1 MQRVKISLLCLLSLS
16 LAGVLVA
23 QTAVDPNSDVGS
35 ASLQNLS
42 GGATLRGT
50 YFDVRYMSNSGVGYQ
65 NGYTQIGAFTPFWL
79 NEDAFIAP
87 NTRLLVTDNSRVGL
101 NTGLVA
107 RQYSSG
113 SDRIY
118 GINGYFDSDQTAFG
132 NRYQQ
137 VTLGMETLGTNW
149 DFRANGYF
157 AMGTTDRFLNEI
169 CVSGNPFF
177 VGNQIAF
184 LGTQRREE
192 SLTGGDVEFGVPVTR
207 ATPWLRAYAGMYGY
221 QSNASKEPIGVRARL
236 EAWVSDDLSI
246 GVNVTDD
253 RQFGTNVNAVVDF
266 RFSGFKPTRYF
277 PQWTTRDRMLM
288 PVQRNW
294 RVATDTYVQNI
305 NIAASQTPGG
315 PAYFVTHID
324 NSAPAGG
331 DGSIEHPFNTLPASA
346 PGANLILVARGTT
359 TEAAPLFGSI
369 ALADNQRLLGEG
381 KAHTAAMFATYGG
394 CTVNGN
400 FVLPGFTN
408 SGNYPFLS
416 SAGPNPIITLAN
428 NNEVAGFNLLNTLG
442 GANAIGNTVAG
453 SNNFL
458 LQCLEIS
465 GNSGRGIS
473 LTNATGTGIIRG
485 INLMSGSTDHFNPG
499 GLGDNANGGILVN
512 TGAAGLNLA
521 LTNVAMNSN
530 PAVQLFG
537 INLLADNGPL
547 TTTLTNVQANGI
559 ALGFGNTNAGIILGE
574 TGQTLTATL
583 TNVSA
588 SNNTGIGVQVTGTV
602 AGGTIN
608 LTSDSLT
615 ANGNGLDN
623 LQIGSQAAP
632 LLGATFTGNISNSF
646 FNNSQGGS
654 GIVYSQSGVS
664 AGINTL
670 NLTNIQANGNTNA
683 PGLGGDG
690 LGLFGAAAA
699 TMNVNVHD
707 SFLTSNTRDGIHVEQ
722 LGGSTI
728 NLLVDPTDVRFNGRD
743 GLFFD
748 LAGASTLNVASH
760 DNLLDHNNRST
771 VHGVLNT
778 ASIVNLGTA
787 LATFNN
793 NTGNFSGADGLFLDA
808 NGGSTANLF
817 ISNGTFANSGRL
829 VAGSDGVHIHSDAST
844 VNLTMTG
851 TPANNTPLPPAGTQR
866 DGLFLDIQNASTF
879 TGSVTNGNF
888 TNSLVNG
895 LHATFAGGSQASL
908 ILDNTSLSNSGADGM
923 NVTLTGATTVAA
935 ITLQNGSLND
945 KSGQNGLDFNVTA
958 GHLIVNATGS
968 SFTNSGASG
977 VGAVRGSGILG
988 VISTAGLVDLNF
1000 TNTPITGSFNN
1011 GMFVTATG
1019 GSDIRG
1025 VFSNSSFNGNGL
1037 TTTSTTELDGIRL
1050 DLTSS
1055 PNSSLQLTNGST
1067 VNGNGG
1073 DGFELIA
1080 KAATTFTGDFQ
1091 ATTSFSDNGQNAA
1104 SLARRGVSATVDN
1117 STVGLTFNAVNIHNT
1132 LPNLTQQ
1139 IGFQFDVQ
1147 NHGTLTAGFT
1157 GGDLSNNTLNAFN
1170 GSVTG
1175 APGLPVTSA
1184 TVNLSG
1190 TVGNSSG
1197 ADGAV
1202 LLDQAGG
1209 QLTFNLANAS
1219 SINKS
1224 GGAGL
1229 VGTVNGTGSILNVAL
1244 SGSTIDNSATFGA
1257 FLNATAG
1264 GTLNFNGNNTSSI
1277 SSSGGAGVLVTST
1290 GANSVANFGFGSL
1303 ALNDKMALND
1313 NGLSFGGAGFNGAAL
1328 IGGTLNVCLDNST
1341 VTGNA
1346 NQGIKILVDGANS
1359 LANFGVATSA
1369 IDNNSSEGLLVD
1381 VSNLGV
1387 LNYRSQNSSYSN
1399 NGANGVFDG
1408 VHATVTGTGA
1418 ADTATA
1424 RFLFSGD
1431 TVNTNTGNGFQ
1442 FDAANGATLVTS
1454 IANGTSASNNVA
1466 GYGLNFNA
1474 TGTNTKAYL
1483 LMTGNNL
1490 FNGNGLG
1497 PVNLNIASGI
1507 NTAVLSLSGSF
1518 NNSPGDGIHIDLNNI
1533 TNAVVAI
1540 QGPGTINGSGQAPVA
1555 TPAGNGDGI
1564 DVRMTNITNGSIL
1577 IDGLTSINTSAADG
1591 IHLELTNV
1599 TNGAIRIDGTTAGA
1613 NTTIGGSGGDGINI
1627 SLVNTNLVD
1636 NLNTTL
1642 GAQSVKVLT
1651 LASNVATP
1659 LNNCLPDP
1667 VLTTL
1672 NGLGLVPTQAL
1683 TINAM
1688 NISGSA
1694 GQGINIHSPNTSNST
1709 IATATLSNNVVV
1721 NSTGGDGVHFDLS
1734 NTPITTLN
1742 ITANQ
1747 VGNSR
1752 DNGVNFGLNN
1762 SPIGTLNINGNQIG
1776 QTIGGGGSPLSDSL
1790 PLILPGFNSNTLAA
1804 NDDGSTGLTPLG
1816 FNANFFGTTYNS
1828 AYVNNNGN
1836 ITFTGP
1842 LSGFTPFN
1850 LLTTATPIIAPFFG
1864 DVDTRSGN
1872 PVTYGTGI
1880 VGGRPAFGVNW
1891 LGVRHFS
1898 AAGGGANGLPDNTFQ
1913 LVMVDRGD
1921 VAPGA
1926 FDFEYNYQQ
1935 IRWESGTASGGNALG
1950 LGGSSARAGYSNGVA
1965 TALEL
1970 PGSAVNGALL
1980 DTGPAATSLIQNSLN
1995 SIHPGRFIFF
2005 ARNGGIGGAS
2015 PNGADG
2021 ILLNAQNGSNI
2032 GAMTID
2038 SNTITNNALNGIE
2051 VVANNSTLPGPGA
2064 PVIISNNTITSQ
2076 VAGDGFRLVN
2086 PNTGVVPSPIGL
2098 TFRDNTI
2105 STNGGSGINVQL
2117 TNAERADVAINSV
2130 TTGNHISGN
2139 TGFGVHLDGQNT
2151 AQINL
2156 AMGGAG
2162 AANVLDANH
2171 DAGVG
2176 INLVNATTGSI
2187 TVANSTFS
2195 NTTNGANAL
2204 FNGGGMEVR
2213 LADTATVTPFTIGDA
2228 VLHNTTF
2235 SGNAANG
2242 FNLLLNDNSTA
2253 SNLLIQNI
2261 SSLQNAQNQVHI
2273 DRHANSIV
2281 NVTMNDSTLT
2291 GSATSLDGFSYNAT
2305 NFATATPLAINLNR
2319 NTISTNRDGVA
2330 IDTSAN
2336 AVVVANI
2343 IENTISNDRNSGI
2356 RVTTLNA
2363 SSFGDPTNGTASQL
2377 LGNTIS
2383 NNGTADGAAGIR
2395 LIAQDVSFQ
2404 NVLIGA
2410 SGATRSTLTGNFD
2423 GIRIS
2428 DSSFTNPFSTPDN
2441 NYQIQAT
2448 SIVDSR
2454 NDGIRLDL
2462 SGAGTRVYIGDPT
2475 AAATAARNDVVISR
2489 TVPAPGGTGYGI
2501 NVNATGGANNV
2512 SIRNATIAYSGLSG
2526 VNVAQ
2531 TGGDLTFN
2539 MQATNV
2545 LFSGERGLFANITGN
2560 SGTTGNNY
2568 NVGGTGANE
2577 GVLIQNSGQQ
2587 GILFRTQSPISVSA
2601 LRDLGTQT
2609 YPGGAQNDPNTPNII
2624 RARLNIVNSQIIAN
2638 GTVGN
2643 VNSDGVVLAVGTNTQ
2658 QDVLMAGN
2666 AINGNVLDDVRIF
2679 SFASQNTQND
2689 SVDNPV
2695 AVAGPNDLLRLD
2707 PIARLGLVFGS
2718 IQSTYNST
2726 TVPPMTNPQTVP
2738 LIPQGLFPMQAP
2750 SPIVL
2755 ATRNTGEQINV
2766 TTTGNAGTAG
2776 IANSNGTFTTGGT
2789 FTNAGRSSS
2798 MNGQVQISK
2807 FPGPGS
2813 RLSDTSTFGDSL
2825 NQFVQFGVEQN
2836 VDAAFFGGGFN
2847 LNPANVFP

>member
-1 MQRVKISLLCLLSLS
+1 MQRVKTSLLCLLSLS

-35 ASLQNLS
+35 ASLQNFS

-50 YFDVRYMSNSGVGYQ
+50 YFDIRNMSGDGVGYR
-65 NGYTQIGAFTPFWL
+65 NGYSQIGAFTPFWL

-87 NTRLLVTDNSRVGL
+87 NARLILTDNSRVGV
-101 NTGLVA
+101 NAGLVA

-118 GINGYFDSDQTAFG
+118 GINGYLDSDQTAYG

-137 VTLGMETLGTNW
+137 ATLGLESLGTNW

-157 AMGTTDRFLNEI
+157 AFGTSDRFLNEI

-184 LGTQRREE
+184 LGQQLREE
-192 SLTGGDVEFGVPVTR
+192 SLMGGDFEFGVPVTPS
-207 ATPWLRAYAGMYGY
+207 TPWLRGYAGMYGY

-294 RVATDTYVQNI
+294 RVATDTYVRNI

-315 PAYFVTHID
+315 PAYFVTHVD

-331 DGSIEHPFNTLPASA
+331 DGSIEHPFNTLPATA
-346 PGANLILVARGTT
+346 PGANLILVAAGTT
-359 TEAAPLFGSI
+359 TEAAPLVGSI
-369 ALADNQRLLGEG
+369 TLANNQRLLGEG

-394 CTVNGN
+394 CVVNN
-400 FVLPGFTN
+400 TFVLPGFTN
-408 SGNYPFLS
+408 SGKYPFLS
-416 SAGPNPIITLAN
+416 SGGNIITLAN
-428 NNEVAGFNLLNTLG
+428 NNEVAAFNLVNATGAAITNTAG
-442 GANAIGNTVAG
+442 G

-458 LQCLEIS
+458 LQCLEIT
-465 GNSGRGIS
+465 GNAGAVPGNFAGGIS
-473 LTNATGTGIIRG
+473 LTQATGAGIIRG
-485 INLMSGSTDHFNPG
+485 INLNSGSTNHLNPN
-499 GLGDNANGGILVN
+499 GLGDNIAGGIFVD

-530 PAVQLFG
+530 PSAQLFG
-537 INLLADNGPL
+537 ISLLADDGPL
-547 TTTLTNVQANGI
+547 TTTFTNVQANGFG
-559 ALGFGNTNAGIILGE
+559 AGAGNTNAGIILAE
-574 TGQTLTATL
+574 TGRTLTATL

-588 SNNTGIGVQVTGTV
+588 SNNTGIGVQVTGAV

-608 LTSDSLT
+608 LNSNSLT

-623 LQIGSQAAP
+623 LQIGSQGAP
-632 LLGATFTGNISNSF
+632 LVGTAFTGNFSNSF
-646 FNNSQGGS
+646 FNNSVAGS
-654 GIVYSQSGVS
+654 GIVYSQS
-664 AGINTL
+664 AGSGTL
-670 NLTNIQANGNTNA
+670 NLTNIQANTN
-683 PGLGGDG
+683 GLDG
-690 LGLFGAAAA
+690 LGLFGSAL
-699 TMNVNVHD
+699 TMMNANVHN
-707 SFLTSNTRDGIHVEQ
+707 SFLTGNGRDGIHVEEV
-722 LGGSTI
+722 GGALV
-728 NLLVDPTDVRFNGRD
+728 NLLVDPTDVRFNKRD

-748 LAGASTLNVASH
+748 LAGASTLNVTSQN
-760 DNLLDHNNRST
+760 NLFDHNDRSAI
-771 VHGVLNT
+771 HGLLNT

-787 LATFNN
+787 LVAFDN
-793 NTGNFSGADGLFLDA
+793 NTGNLSGADGLFLDA

-829 VAGSDGVHIHSDAST
+829 VANSDGVHIHSDAST

-923 NVTLTGATTVAA
+923 NVTLTGATTNAA

-945 KSGQNGLDFNVTA
+945 KSGQDGLDFNVTA

-988 VISTAGLVDLNF
+988 VITAAGLVDLNF

-1025 VFSNSSFNGNGL
+1025 VFNNSSFNGNGL

-1050 DLTSS
+1050 DLTGS

-1080 KAATTFTGDFQ
+1080 KATTTFTGDFQ

-1139 IGFQFDVQ
+1139 IGFQFDVL

-1157 GGDLSNNTLNAFN
+1157 GGDLSNNTQNAFN
-1170 GSVTG
+1170 GRVTG
-1175 APGLPVTSA
+1175 AAGLPVTSA
-1184 TVNLSG
+1184 TVNLNG
-1190 TVGNSSG
+1190 TVANSSG
-1197 ADGAV
+1197 SDGAV

-1209 QLTFNLANAS
+1209 RLTFNLANAS
-1219 SINKS
+1219 SINAS
-1224 GGAGL
+1224 GATGL
-1229 VGTVNGTGSILNVAL
+1229 VGTVDGTGSILNVAL
-1244 SGSTIDNSATFGA
+1244 DGSTINTSTTFGS
-1257 FLNATAG
+1257 FLNVTAG

-1277 SSSGGAGVLVTST
+1277 SSSGSAGVLVTST

-1346 NQGIKILVDGANS
+1346 NQGIKVLVDGANS
-1359 LANFGVATSA
+1359 LANFGVNTS
-1369 IDNNSSEGLLVD
+1369 IINDNRSEGLLVN
-1381 VSNLGV
+1381 VSNQGV
-1387 LNYRSQNSSYSN
+1387 LNYRSQTSSYNN
-1399 NGANGVFDG
+1399 NGTNGVFDG

-1431 TVNTNTGNGFQ
+1431 TVNANTGDGFQ

-1454 IANGTSASNNVA
+1454 IGDAASATSASNNT
-1466 GYGLNFNA
+1466 GGFGLNFNA
-1474 TGTNTKAYL
+1474 TDANTKAYL
-1483 LMTGNNL
+1483 LMTGNNQ
-1490 FNGNGLG
+1490 FSNNSLG
-1497 PVNLNIASGI
+1497 PVNLNVGAI

-1518 NNSPGDGIHIDLNNI
+1518 NNSPGDGLFINLNGV

-1540 QGPGTINGSGQAPVA
+1540 GGPGTINGSGQTPTA

-1564 DVRMTNITNGSIL
+1564 DVRLTNITNGSIL
-1577 IDGLTSINTSAADG
+1577 ISGLTSINTSAADG
-1591 IHLELTNV
+1591 IHLQLDTV
-1599 TNGAIRIDGTTAGA
+1599 TNGAIRIDGTTAAGA
-1613 NTTIGGSGGDGINI
+1613 NTTINGSGGDGIDI

-1642 GAQSVKVLT
+1642 GALSVNRLT
-1651 LASNVATP
+1651 LASNLATP
-1659 LNNCLPDP
+1659 LNNCLPLP
-1667 VLTTL
+1667 VTTTL
-1672 NGLGLVPTQAL
+1672 NALGLVPTQAL

-1688 NISGSA
+1688 SIASSA

-1721 NSTGGDGVHFDLS
+1721 NSTGGDGVHFDLFK
-1734 NTPITTLN
+1734 TPITTLN
-1742 ITANQ
+1742 ITSNQ

-1752 DNGVNFGLNN
+1752 DNGVNFGLNQ
-1762 SPIGTLNINGNQIG
+1762 SPIGTLNITGNQIG

-1872 PVTYGTGI
+1872 PVTYGAGI

-1898 AAGGGANGLPDNTFQ
+1898 AVGGGANGLPDNTFQ

-1935 IRWESGTASGGNALG
+1935 IQWESGTASGGNALG
-1950 LGGSSARAGYSNGVA
+1950 LGGSSARAGYSNGIA

-2038 SNTITNNALNGIE
+2038 SNTITSNALNGIE

-2076 VAGDGFRLVN
+2076 ATGDGFRLVN

-2117 TNAERADVAINSV
+2117 NNAEKATVAINSV
-2130 TTGNHISGN
+2130 VTGNQISGN
-2139 TGFGVHLDGQNT
+2139 GSFGVHLDGQNT

-2156 AMGGAG
+2156 AMGGVG
-2162 AANVLDANH
+2162 AANVLDLNH

-2176 INLVNATTGSI
+2176 INLANATTGSI
-2187 TVANSTFS
+2187 SVANSTFS
-2195 NTTNGANAL
+2195 RTINGPDAN
-2204 FNGGGMEVR
+2204 FNGGGFEVR
-2213 LADTATVTPFTIGDA
+2213 LADTAAVTPFTIGDA
-2228 VLHNTTF
+2228 VLKNVTF
-2235 SGNAANG
+2235 SNNAANG
-2242 FNLLLNDNSTA
+2242 FSLLLNDNSVA
-2253 SNLLIQNI
+2253 NNLQIRNI
-2261 SSLQNAQNQVHI
+2261 SSLQNAQNQVRI
-2273 DRHANSIV
+2273 ERHANALV

-2336 AVVVANI
+2336 ADVVANI
-2343 IENTISNDRNSGI
+2343 VTNTISNNRNSGI

-2363 SSFGDPTNGTASQL
+2363 SSFGDPSNGTASQL
-2377 LGNTIS
+2377 LGNTIN

-2395 LIAQDVSFQ
+2395 LDAQDVSFQ

-2428 DSSFTNPFSTPDN
+2428 DSSLTNPFSPPDN

-2462 SGAGTRVYIGDPT
+2462 SGAGTRVYIGNPT

-2489 TVPAPGGTGYGI
+2489 TVPAPGGTGHGI
-2501 NVNATGGANNV
+2501 NLNAAGGANNV

-2539 MQATNV
+2539 MQATQV
-2545 LFSGERGLFANITGN
+2545 LFSGERGVFANIVGN

-2568 NVGGTGANE
+2568 NIGGTGANE

-2587 GILFRTQSPISVSA
+2587 GILFRTQSPISASA
-2601 LRDLGTQT
+2601 LRNLGTQT

-2695 AVAGPNDLLRLD
+2695 AVGGPNDILRLD

-2718 IQSTYNST
+2718 IQSTYDST
-2726 TVPPMTNPQTVP
+2726 TVPPITNPQATP
-2738 LIPQGLFPMQAP
+2738 LIPQGLFPSQAP

-2766 TTTGNAGTAG
+2766 TTTGSAATAG
-2776 IANSNGTFTTGGT
+2776 IANSNGTFTTNGV
-2789 FTNAGRSSS
+2789 FTNAGRPTS
-2798 MNGQVQISK
+2798 MNGQVQIGQ
-2807 FPGPGS
+2807 FPGPG
-2813 RLSDTSTFGDSL
+2813 LSDTSTFADSR
-2825 NQFVQFGVEQN
+2825 NQFVQFLIEQD
-2836 VDAAFFGGGFN
+2836 VDGAFAAGGFN